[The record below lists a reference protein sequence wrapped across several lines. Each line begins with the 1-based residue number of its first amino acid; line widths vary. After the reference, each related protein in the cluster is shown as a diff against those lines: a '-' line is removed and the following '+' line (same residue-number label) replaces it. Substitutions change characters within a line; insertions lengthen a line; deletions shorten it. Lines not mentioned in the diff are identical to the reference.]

1 MHDFTPSITSRRI
14 VGTDHVHGVE
24 QTGPPRRLPLRS
36 GLVAAA
42 AVSVLLGFGAAP
54 ALAWDARTTE
64 GTRAERAN
72 TTTPLPPGG
81 DQCSLGAPDY
91 VWSLYDFS
99 WACYAHDVCYQNH
112 QLNGRGRSRLD
123 CDNIMLA
130 KMVAECDS
138 RHGRFNPK
146 RYACRD
152 VAARYWAGVRA
163 FGLPSWNSWNGLPDS
178 RPR

>member
-1 MHDFTPSITSRRI
+1 MHDRNQSTARRRF
-14 VGTDHVHGVE
+14 VGSTHDQVLARAGR
-24 QTGPPRRLPLRS
+24 GPRHRLRS
-36 GLVAAA
+36 GLVAAVA
-42 AVSVLLGFGAAP
+42 ASVLLGFGAAP

-64 GTRAERAN
+64 GTTAERNN

-112 QLNGRGRSRLD
+112 QLNGQGRSRLN

-130 KMVAECDS
+130 KMYAECNS

-146 RYACRD
+146 RYVCRN
-152 VAARYWAGVRA
+152 AANHYWAAVRA
-163 FGLPSWNSWNGLPDS
+163 VGLPAWNSWNGVPE
-178 RPR
+178 